1 MGDRFYLNLKCA
13 YCGTESSVWYAPT
26 CGSYDFKCQ
35 DVSGED
41 FLPIES
47 KTGCGRTNFIT
58 ASFEVK
64 KAEDV
69 TEEDVVQAFEMASN
83 TFHSLSA
90 IKKEYNL
97 INPKQNEFAQIR
109 SYDLGGFEKLKKIWQ
124 QKHLIVLSRT

>member
-90 IKKEYNL
+90 IKKEA
-97 INPKQNEFAQIR
+97 K
-109 SYDLGGFEKLKKIWQ
+109 SYLRFLKKQIKKEDLQ
-124 QKHLIVLSRT
+124 NGQPNTSTRER